1 VPSALADVTVTFN
14 NLESARARPIFI
26 HPIHNYAIIQYDA
39 AKVSVPVSSATLSD
53 QAAGVGDAVW
63 LVGLRSRLDA
73 VSSAKLVSR
82 VRLHGF
88 GMLCPGSTYWPAC
101 PGNCAHADSI
111 TG

>member
-1 VPSALADVTVTFN
+1 MPSALADVTVTFN
-14 NLESARARPIFI
+14 NLESARARPIFV

-53 QAAGVGDAVW
+53 QAAGVGDRVW

-88 GMLCPGSTYWPAC
+88 GRLCPGTYWPAC